1 MGRSMIIVVMG
12 VMLTIGITQTSI
24 FSTMGSMDQKNVT
37 YAENIQ
43 AANIAHTAAEMAMR
57 QLRDDPNWRTQNW
70 EVSSNGGFAVVS
82 VVTVDSDTLRV
93 TSTGSINDQNHT
105 VSYTILEAPFSLV
118 PQFNSAMGIYTDNFI
133 FNIDGAAARL
143 DGNDVSGTCP
153 TVPGVGVNSELAQAK
168 VGSWDNIY
176 GDPDGK
182 AGVLEETHEW
192 DDVQKLIDKLAPTA
206 TKVTKDIKNFGSKE
220 SPGVF
225 VVDESVKL
233 SGGVPTG
240 YGILIVRSG
249 GELELEGG
257 LDLTGNFE
265 FNGLVIFEN
274 AYNLDARG
282 TPTING
288 SIMIGGNTDFD
299 IPIHIKGNVEFNY
312 DCSAQDLADRA
323 YMSAGAS
330 MRYTTLS
337 IFE

>member
-24 FSTMGSMDQKNVT
+24 FSTMGSMDEKNVT

-43 AANIAHTAAEMAMR
+43 AANIAHTAAEMAML
-57 QLRDDPNWRTQNW
+57 QLRDDPTWRTQGW
-70 EVSSNGGFAVVS
+70 EVSANGGSAVVS
-82 VVTVDSDTLRV
+82 IVTVDSDTLRV
-93 TSTGSINDQNHT
+93 TSTGSINDQT
-105 VSYTILEAPFSLV
+105 YQVSYTILESPLSLV
-118 PQFNSAMGIYTDNFI
+118 PQFNAAMGIYTDNFI
-133 FNIDGAAARL
+133 FNIDGAAGRL
-143 DGNDVSGTCP
+143 DGNDVSGECE
-153 TVPGVGVNSELAQAK
+153 TVPGVGVSSETGKAK
-168 VGSWDNIY
+168 VGSWSNIK
-176 GDPDGK
+176 GDPDGE
-182 AGVLEETHEW
+182 AGVLEATHEW
-192 DDVQKLIDKLAPTA
+192 SDVQKLIDVLSPTA
-206 TKVTKDIKNFGSKE
+206 TKVTKGIKDFGSRE
-220 SPGVF
+220 NPGVF
-225 VVDESVKL
+225 VVDEQVKL
-233 SGGVPTG
+233 AGGVPTG

-299 IPIHIKGNVEFNY
+299 IPIHIRGNVSFNY
-312 DCSAQDLADRA
+312 DCSAQELANVA
-323 YMSAGAS
+323 ASGAGS
-330 MRYTTLS
+330 QMRFTTLS

>member
-24 FSTMGSMDQKNVT
+24 FSTMGSMDQKNVN

-57 QLRDDPNWRTQNW
+57 QLRDNPNWRTQSW
-70 EVSSNGGFAVVS
+70 EVTSNGGTAIVS

-93 TSTGSINDQNHT
+93 TSTGSINDQTHT
-105 VSYTILEAPFSLV
+105 VNYTILESPFSLV
-118 PQFNSAMGIYTDNFI
+118 PQFNAAMGIYTDNFI
-133 FNIDGAAARL
+133 FNIDGAAGRL
-143 DGNDVSGTCP
+143 DGNDVSGECE
-153 TVPGVGVNSELAQAK
+153 TVPGVGVNSETAKTK
-168 VGSWDNIY
+168 VGKWSNIK
-176 GDPDGK
+176 GDPNGE
-182 AGVLEETHEW
+182 AGILEDTHEW
-192 DDVQKLIDKLAPTA
+192 DDVQKLIDALAPSA
-206 TKVTKDIKNFGSKE
+206 TKVTKDIKDFGSKE
-220 SPGVF
+220 NPGVF
-225 VVDESVKL
+225 VVDSKVRL
-233 SGGVPTG
+233 AGGVPTG

-249 GELELEGG
+249 GELELEGD
-257 LDLTGNFE
+257 LTLTGNFE

-299 IPIHIKGNVEFNY
+299 IPIHIRGNVSFNY

-323 YMSAGAS
+323 YMTAGAS
-330 MRYTTLS
+330 MRFTTLS